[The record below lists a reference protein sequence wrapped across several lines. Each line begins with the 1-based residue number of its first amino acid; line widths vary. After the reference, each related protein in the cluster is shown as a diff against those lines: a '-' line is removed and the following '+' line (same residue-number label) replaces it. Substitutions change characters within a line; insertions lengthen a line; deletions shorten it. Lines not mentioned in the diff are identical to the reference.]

1 MGMDVNP
8 GLAGGLLLGALLG
21 SRQARANMPAQVAPS
36 PAPQPAHAP
45 DAQQILADMQ
55 APAGTAGVSSTFL
68 TGPQGVDPKT
78 VKTVKQ
84 SLYGN

>member
-8 GLAGGLLLGALLG
+8 SMLGGMLLGAALG
-21 SRQARANMPAQVAPS
+21 MRGKSGAPAQQAPA
-36 PAPQPAHAP
+36 PAPQPQRRP
-45 DAQQILADMQ
+45 DPVAVLQDTAAQA
-55 APAGTAGVSSTFL
+55 AAVPGTYL

-78 VKTVKQ
+78 VKTTKQ